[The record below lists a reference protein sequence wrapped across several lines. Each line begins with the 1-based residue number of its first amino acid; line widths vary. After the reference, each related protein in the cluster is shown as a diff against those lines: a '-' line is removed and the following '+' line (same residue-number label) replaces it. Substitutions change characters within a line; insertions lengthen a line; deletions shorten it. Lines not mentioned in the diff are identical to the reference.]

1 MTAAVTV
8 GYHPRWRR
16 SPVHAPGRYYICAGG
31 TGFAGGF
38 ELVLP
43 PMRP

>member
-8 GYHPRWRR
+8 GYHSRWRQ
-16 SPVHAPGRYYICAGG
+16 SPAHAPGRYDICVSG

-38 ELVLP
+38 ELVLA
-43 PMRP
+43 PMRL